1 MAIELIEHWE
11 VAVDCIQILL
21 CFLILFFMIRHHR
34 YMMKSDLVS
43 PKPGS
48 DDDFKRQV
56 FSQALNQQVEMAFA
70 NIQEVAAAE
79 RRNLDKA
86 MQFYPPRPEDRKA
99 SEILPQGLLSP
110 RGGSFQKGKKTA
122 GSDDPKARIH
132 KLANRGMSSKQ
143 ISEEL
148 ETPLGEVEL
157 ILSLQEK

>member
-11 VAVDCIQILL
+11 VAVDCIQIFL
-21 CFLILFFMIRHHR
+21 CILILFFMIRNHR
-34 YMMKSDLVS
+34 QMMKPDLAN
-43 PKPGS
+43 PKPES
-48 DDDFKRQV
+48 DEDFKHQV

-86 MQFYPPRPEDRKA
+86 MQFYPPRRADRKA
-99 SEILPQGLLSP
+99 SEILPQGLQSP
-110 RGGSFQKGKKTA
+110 REGRFQKGKKTA
-122 GSDDPKARIH
+122 GSDDHQARIH

-148 ETPLGEVEL
+148 KTPLGEVEL
-157 ILSLQEK
+157 ILSFQEK